1 MKLKKMFNRDPFKK
15 HSGRKSSNDSVM
27 LINLLDKRKEFCLKS
42 EIIINHCKG
51 YDFIILFF
59 VFNDF
64 HENHRRLLSKNFY
77 CR

>member
-27 LINLLDKRKEFCLKS
+27 LINLLDKKKEFCLKS
-42 EIIINHCKG
+42 EIII
-51 YDFIILFF
+51 IILFF